1 LKGGGLKKV
10 TDKYLCIHGHFYQPP
25 RENPWLNAIE
35 TQASASPYHDWNE
48 RITRE
53 CYGPNTRAR
62 LHGEHGHI
70 LKLINNYAY
79 MSFDFG
85 PTLLSWLEKAHPWI
99 YGQILDADRLSRE
112 RFKGH
117 GNALAQVYNHI
128 IMPLATRRDKLTQI
142 RWGLADF
149 KHRFGRPAEGMWLSE
164 TAADTETL
172 NLMAEEGIKFTILA
186 PTQAQSVR
194 PLKGSAR
201 DKSWQDVTGG
211 KVNPTRPYRVL
222 LDRGESPFI
231 DVFFYDGPVSRAV
244 AYEKLLASGE
254 DLLARIEE
262 AFGTHNDGPE
272 LVSLATDG
280 ESYGHHFKFGD
291 LALSWL
297 FHHLEQGE
305 EIKLANYGLFL
316 ENFPPQDE
324 VRIVENSSWSCA
336 HGVERWRADC
346 GCSVS
351 QTPEWNQAWRAPMR
365 DGLDWLADELRD
377 VFEERGGRLFKD
389 SWKARDEYITIFL
402 NSTAQAREHF
412 IQRHGLRLLGQE
424 ERVEAFQ
431 LLEVQRMALYMFT
444 SCGWF
449 FDDISGLEPVQV
461 LKYAARGMEL
471 AQPWVDKDLEAGLMK
486 YLVTAKSNDPDYR
499 DGKEVY
505 DLRVRPIRIDPSRAT
520 AHYAI
525 AGLAEGVSRAG
536 GLFSET
542 VCPLSEL
549 RLTGGET
556 QAILGQ
562 AEVIEVGTGRKSVWV
577 YLAFRGERGK
587 LECLVGEDANGFDI
601 EKTADEIRQVLTLS
615 PRKTEDIFH
624 TYVAGVR
631 KYGPKDLISDTLK
644 NLMEGLALSL
654 NRLNRDYIRNHDALL
669 EDVFSL
675 HRETG
680 EPVPAISEDLLSF
693 LLADELDRLF
703 SPDEEKR
710 PVEWARLNDL
720 TAQAKSMKMVLNDQR
735 IREKSQD
742 YLVNEM
748 NRLASAPDRILI
760 KDVINFL
767 NLAEDLNLKP
777 DLWECQNIFYDLYT
791 NSDFTRGLGADI
803 SPVFHELG
811 RRLGFLAG
819 EEAEA

>member
-1 LKGGGLKKV
+1 MA
-10 TDKYLCIHGHFYQPP
+10 DKYLCIHGHFYQPP

-35 TQASASPYHDWNE
+35 FQASASPYHDWNE

-70 LKLINNYAY
+70 LKLINNYEY

-99 YGQILDADRLSRE
+99 YDQILDADRLSRE
-112 RFKGH
+112 RFQGH

-128 IMPLATRRDKLTQI
+128 IMPLANKRDKLTQI

-149 KHRFGRPAEGMWLSE
+149 RHRFGRPAEGMWLSE
-164 TAADTETL
+164 TAVDKEAL
-172 NLMAEEGIKFTILA
+172 VLMAEEGVKFTILS

-194 PLKGSAR
+194 PLAGSAK

-211 KVNPTRPYRVL
+211 RVNPTRPYRVL
-222 LDRGESPFI
+222 FGRGESSFI

-262 AFGTHNDGPE
+262 AFGVHNDGPE

-297 FHHLEQGE
+297 FHYLEQGG
-305 EIKLANYGLFL
+305 EIELTNYGLFL
-316 ENFPPQDE
+316 EKFPPQDE
-324 VRIVENSSWSCA
+324 VSIVENSSWSCA

-351 QTPEWNQAWRAPMR
+351 QTPKWNQAWRTPLR
-365 DGLDWLADELRD
+365 EGLDWLADELRG

-389 SWKARDEYITIFL
+389 LWKARDEYIRVFL
-402 NSTAQAREHF
+402 DASDYERERF
-412 IQRHGLRLLGQE
+412 IERHGAGSLGAE
-424 ERVEAFQ
+424 EEIEAFQ
-431 LLEVQRMALYMFT
+431 LLEFQRMALYMFT

-471 AQPWVDKDLEAGLMK
+471 AEPWANKDLEAGLMK
-486 YLVTAKSNDPDYR
+486 YLSKAGSNDPDYR
-499 DGKEVY
+499 DGKDVY
-505 DLRVRPIRIDPSRAT
+505 DVRVRPICIDPSRAT
-520 AHYAI
+520 AHYAL
-525 AGLAEGVSRAG
+525 AGLAEGVFREG

-549 RLTGGET
+549 RFTGGEG
-556 QAILGQ
+556 QAILGR
-562 AEVIEVGTGRKSVWV
+562 AEVVEAGTDRKFVRV
-577 YLAFRGERGK
+577 YLALRGERGK
-587 LECLVGEDANGFDI
+587 LGCLVGEDAKGFDL
-601 EKTADEIRQVLTLS
+601 EKTAGEIRQALTMS
-615 PRKTEDIFH
+615 PKEAEDIFRNH
-624 TYVAGVR
+624 VSWVR
-631 KYGPKDLISDTLK
+631 RYGLEDLIPDTLK
-644 NLMEGLALSL
+644 TFMEGLVLTVTC
-654 NRLNRDYIRNHDALL
+654 LNRDYIRKHDALF
-669 EDVFSL
+669 EDIFSL

-680 EPVPAISEDLLSF
+680 ELVPAIPEDFLPILLD
-693 LLADELDRLF
+693 DELERFF
-703 SPDEEKR
+703 SSGQEKR
-710 PVEWARLNDL
+710 NIDRTRLYNL
-720 TAQAKSMKMVLNDQR
+720 SAQAKSLKMVLNDQR

-742 YLVNEM
+742 YLARKM
-748 NRLASAPDRILI
+748 DRLASAPDRISI
-760 KDVINFL
+760 KNVINFL
-767 NLAEDLNLKP
+767 DLSEDLNLKP
-777 DLWECQNIFYDLYT
+777 DLWECQNMFYDLYT

-803 SPVFHELG
+803 SPIFHELG

>member
-1 LKGGGLKKV
+1 M

-25 RENPWLNAIE
+25 RENPWIDAIE
-35 TQASASPYHDWNE
+35 YQASASPYHDWNE

-62 LHGEHGHI
+62 LHGEHGRI
-70 LKLINNYAY
+70 LELINNYEY

-85 PTLLSWLEKAHPWI
+85 PTLLSWLEKTHSWV
-99 YGQILDADRLSRE
+99 YGQILAADRLSRE
-112 RFKGH
+112 RFQGH

-128 IMPLATRRDKLTQI
+128 IMPLATTRDKLTQI

-164 TAADTETL
+164 TAVDTETL
-172 NLMAEEGIKFTILA
+172 ILMAEEGVKFTILS

-194 PLKGSAR
+194 PLTESSE
-201 DKSWQDVTGG
+201 DKPWQDVRGLI
-211 KVNPTRPYRVL
+211 NPTRPYRVL
-222 LDRGESPFI
+222 FERGERSFI

-262 AFGTHNDGPE
+262 AFGEYDDGPE

-280 ESYGHHFKFGD
+280 ESYGHHYKFGD

-297 FHHLEQGE
+297 FHHIGRGE
-305 EIKLANYGLFL
+305 RIKLTNYGLFL
-316 ENFPPQDE
+316 EQFPPQDE

-346 GCSVS
+346 GCSLS
-351 QTPEWNQAWRAPMR
+351 QTPEWNQAWRAPLR
-365 DGLDWLADELRD
+365 EGLDWLGNELAGI
-377 VFEERGGRLFKD
+377 FEERGGRLFKD
-389 SWKARDEYITIFL
+389 PWKARDEYIGLFL
-402 NSTAQAREHF
+402 DTSDNERERF
-412 IQRHGLRLLGQE
+412 IQRHGAGSLGSKEQI
-424 ERVEAFQ
+424 EAFQ

-461 LKYAARGMEL
+461 LKYAARAVAL
-471 AQPWVDKDLEAGLMK
+471 AETWVDRDLEAGLMK
-486 YLVTAKSNDPDYR
+486 YLAKARSNDPEYL

-505 DLRVRPIRIDPSRAT
+505 DVLVRPIRIDPSRAT

-525 AGLAEGVSRAG
+525 IGLADGVSRAG

-542 VCPLSEL
+542 VRPLSEL
-549 RLTGGET
+549 RLSGREV
-556 QAILGQ
+556 QAILGR
-562 AEVIEVGTGRKSVWV
+562 AEMVEVGTGRKFMRV
-577 YLAFRGERGK
+577 YLVLRGK
-587 LECLVGEDANGFDI
+587 TGKLICLVGKGAEGFDF
-601 EKTADEIRQVLTLS
+601 EKTAGEIGEVLTLS
-615 PRKTEDIFH
+615 TKKAEDIFS
-624 TYVAGVR
+624 TYLAGVR
-631 KYGPKDLISDTLK
+631 KYGPEDLIPDTLK
-644 NLMEGLALSL
+644 TLMEGLVLSL
-654 NRLNRDYIRNHDALL
+654 NYLNRDYIRTHDALL

-680 EPVPAISEDLLSF
+680 EPVPVIPEDLLPI
-693 LLADELDRLF
+693 LIYDELDRFF

-710 PVEWARLNDL
+710 PIEPTRLNDL
-720 TAQAKSMKMVLNDQR
+720 TAQAKSVKMVLNDQR

-742 YLVNEM
+742 YLAREM
-748 NRLASAPDRILI
+748 NRLASTPDTISI
-760 KDVINFL
+760 KNAIGFL
-767 NLAEDLNLKP
+767 NLADDLNLKP
-777 DLWECQNIFYDLYT
+777 DLWECQNMFYELY
-791 NSDFTRGLGADI
+791 NNPDFTRGLESDI
-803 SPVFHELG
+803 TPVFHELG

-819 EEAEA
+819 EGAEI

>member
-1 LKGGGLKKV
+1 M

-35 TQASASPYHDWNE
+35 CQASASPYHDWNE
-48 RITRE
+48 RITCE

-62 LHGEHGHI
+62 LHGENGHI
-70 LKLINNYAY
+70 LELINNYEY

-85 PTLLSWLEKAHPWI
+85 PTLLSWVEKAHPWI

-112 RFKGH
+112 RFQGH

-128 IMPLATRRDKLTQI
+128 IMPLANRRDKLTQI

-164 TAADTETL
+164 TAVDTETL
-172 NLMAEEGIKFTILA
+172 FLMAEEGVKFTILS

-194 PLKGSAR
+194 PLTGSAE
-201 DKSWQDVTGG
+201 DIPWQDVRGG
-211 KVNPTRPYRVL
+211 RINPTRPYRVL
-222 LDRGESPFI
+222 FGRGEGPFI

-262 AFGTHNDGPE
+262 AFGVHNDGPE

-297 FHHLEQGE
+297 FHHIEQVG
-305 EIKLANYGLFL
+305 EIKLTNYGLFL

-351 QTPEWNQAWRAPMR
+351 QTQEWNQEWRAPLR
-365 DGLDWLADELRD
+365 EGLDWLGNELAS

-389 SWKARDEYITIFL
+389 PWKARDEYITLFL
-402 NSTAQAREHF
+402 NSTAQERERF
-412 IQRHGLRLLGQE
+412 IQRHGAGSLGSE
-424 ERVEAFQ
+424 EQIEAFQ
-431 LLEVQRMALYMFT
+431 LLEFQRMTLYMFT

-461 LKYAARGMEL
+461 LKYAARAVEL
-471 AQPWVDKDLEAGLMK
+471 AQPWVDKDLEAGLME
-486 YLVTAKSNDPDYR
+486 YLAKAGSNDPDYR
-499 DGKEVY
+499 DGKDVY
-505 DLRVRPIRIDPSRAT
+505 DVRVRPIRIDPSRAT
-520 AHYAI
+520 AHYAL

-536 GLFSET
+536 GIFSEMVRDRT
-542 VCPLSEL
+542 EL
-549 RLTGGET
+549 LLEEEEG
-556 QAILGQ
+556 QAILGC
-562 AEVIEVGTGRKSVWV
+562 AEVVEAGTGRKSVRV
-577 YLAFRGERGK
+577 YFAFRGERGK
-587 LECLVGEDANGFDI
+587 LGCLVGEGAKGFDF
-601 EKTADEIRQVLTLS
+601 EKTADEIRQALTLS
-615 PRKTEDIFH
+615 PRKAEDIFA

-631 KYGPKDLISDTLK
+631 KYGLQDLIPDTVK
-644 NLMEGLALSL
+644 TFMEGLVLSVTC
-654 NRLNRDYIRNHDALL
+654 LNRDYIRKHDAFL

-675 HRETG
+675 HRETAG
-680 EPVPAISEDLLSF
+680 SVPATPEDLLSI
-693 LLADELDRLF
+693 LIYDELERFFSSGQEKHTIDRT
-703 SPDEEKR
+703 
-710 PVEWARLNDL
+710 RLYSL
-720 TAQAKSMKMVLNDQR
+720 CAQAKSLKIVLNDQR

-742 YLVNEM
+742 YLAHEM
-748 NRLASAPDRILI
+748 NRLASAPDRISI
-760 KDVINFL
+760 KNVINFL

-777 DLWECQNIFYDLYT
+777 DLWECQNMFYDLYT

-811 RRLGFLAG
+811 RLLGFLAG
-819 EEAEA
+819 EEEEA